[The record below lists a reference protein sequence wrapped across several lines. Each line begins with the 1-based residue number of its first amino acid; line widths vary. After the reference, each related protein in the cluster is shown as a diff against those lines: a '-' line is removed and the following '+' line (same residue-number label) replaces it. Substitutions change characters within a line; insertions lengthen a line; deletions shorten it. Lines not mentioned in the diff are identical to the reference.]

1 MIELSRTRSL
11 SGSLAIALAELRT
24 LRRLARTWVIV
35 ALAAGLVGSAFYFH
49 SYSHHSFPGS
59 VSRIELLPR
68 FAWADINNYVL
79 WLFMAAVVSLA
90 FDTRHRDEQ
99 SGIREALDSR
109 PVSNLGLFAGRLCG
123 VAVAT
128 LAALFAVSVL
138 LQVAATVGGAI
149 GWAVYPIEPVAMLT
163 FLLVDAIPALVAWC
177 AMVLLLVAVLGNR
190 LVVAIVA
197 LPMLGLHMWAEAH
210 VPVYLLP
217 AVSLLHIHDNWASDL
232 APRFADAQTYLHRG
246 SLILVGGGLL
256 VWTAALHGRPDGV
269 SRTTRGLFG
278 ALLVVLGFGG
288 IGTVALRCIDDLD
301 LRATWLAA
309 HEQMRNSPIPLVR
322 HVSGV
327 VHINPG
333 RELGLDLE
341 MQLTAPPHIDL
352 PALVFSF
359 NPGLKVAA
367 LRVDNEATP
376 YAHELGLLNVE
387 LPEPLAAGSPVTLAV
402 QAEGLPDADF
412 AYLDSTID
420 WRVKTVRN
428 QILRLGTSAGVF
440 ASRYVA
446 LMPALRWLPVPGPNL
461 DGGSRGN
468 LPTIDLSVAVPDGWL
483 VAGPGRREADDA
495 GRFRFRPGAPVPET
509 AIIAGR
515 FERRA
520 VRIAGVDLELLF
532 HPDHLGTVAALAD
545 TRERLESRLTELLG
559 QAEELGIPY
568 PYDGYSLVEVP
579 THLREYGGG
588 WALDSVM
595 ELPGVLLLKEHGFP
609 YANFRFDDDPAFPSD
624 PESLA
629 QLKWVILQG
638 WFHTPNPGANAAES
652 VGRNLTTVH
661 THAMGPGASALDE
674 IVEELAASLLDDDS
688 IPFSRAYSV
697 YWFDVE
703 DDIGIRLMPM
713 VRFLS
718 ASTPTY
724 LPGFGSTLPF
734 PGRPNTWERLLGAS
748 LADLDM
754 RREPGTAVE
763 ARSLRVEA
771 AFRSIGDSVG
781 RQSTARFLAAL
792 RNRHTG
798 AAFDADDFDDAAA
811 QAGID
816 LGALLGDWISE
827 VALPGFVTSH
837 AGVSEIADREGNVR
851 FQTLVHVRNGEG
863 VPGLVRL
870 STGDYPATVTDPIQ
884 IPGNTTMELG
894 MVTDD
899 APAQLWLEP
908 YLALNR
914 AMVWIDIVNETSPQV
929 PRPLT
934 GARPSVWL
942 PPVEG
947 VVVDDLDSGFAVER
961 RGGQHPVADG
971 SRQTFGG
978 NTADLDQGLP
988 GHSTTPGE
996 WYRVSY
1002 PTSWGRYRH
1011 TAAGAPAGD
1020 GSQVAVFAADLPAPG
1035 RWRLDFYLPDPQPPL
1050 GKPFLPA
1057 SRHLQHEATGQRQD
1071 DTATV
1076 RRRDCKDRLEQG
1088 RRIRA
1093 RLHAGSPGNLQPNR
1107 RWDGDRRRDPLGT
1120 AGWHGRDCPRCVCRS
1135 LIADFGAA

>member
-1 MIELSRTRSL
+1 MLDAMTFWGPRQGLYGWI
-11 SGSLAIALAELRT
+11 AIASAELRT

-35 ALAAGLVGSAFYFH
+35 ALAAGFVGSSFYFH

-59 VSRIELLPR
+59 VSRIDLIPR

-79 WLFMAAVVSLA
+79 WLFMAAVVFLA

-109 PVSNLGLFAGRLCG
+109 PVSNLTLFAGRLCG

-128 LAALFAVSVL
+128 LAALYAVSVL

-163 FLLVDAIPALVAWC
+163 FLVVDAIPALVAWS
-177 AMVLLLVAVLGNR
+177 AVVLLLVAVLGNR
-190 LVVAIVA
+190 LVVAITA
-197 LPMLGLHMWAEAH
+197 LALLGMHMWAQAH
-210 VPVYLLP
+210 VPAYLLP

-232 APRFADAQTYLHRG
+232 APRFADAQTYLQRG
-246 SLILVGGGLL
+246 SLLLVGGGLL
-256 VWTAALHGRPDGV
+256 AWTAALHGRPDGV
-269 SRTTRGLFG
+269 SRARRGLYG
-278 ALLVVLGFGG
+278 AILVVLGAGG
-288 IGTVALRCIDDLD
+288 IATVALRCIDDLE

-309 HEQMRNSPIPLVR
+309 HQRALDVQSPLVR

-327 VHINPG
+327 VHIDPG

-341 MQLTAPPHIDL
+341 MKLVAPHHADL
-352 PALVFSF
+352 PNLVFSF
-359 NPGLKVAA
+359 NPGLDVAA
-367 LRVDNEATP
+367 LRLDNKATP
-376 YAHELGLLNVE
+376 FSHELGLLNVE
-387 LPEPLAAGSPVTLAV
+387 LPQPLAAGSPVTLTL

-428 QILRLGTSAGVF
+428 QILRLGTSAGLF

-461 DGGSRGN
+461 DGASRGN
-468 LPTIDLSVAVPDGWL
+468 LPTIDLAVAVPDGWL
-483 VAGPGRREADDA
+483 VAGPGRREADGG
-495 GRFRFRPGAPVPET
+495 GRFRFRPGAPVPEI
-509 AIIAGR
+509 AIIAGP

-520 VRIAGVDLELLF
+520 IRIAGLDLELLF

-545 TRERLESRLTELLG
+545 TRERLESHLTELLRE
-559 QAEELGIPY
+559 AEELGIPY
-568 PYDGYSLVEVP
+568 PYDGFSLVEAP
-579 THLREYGGG
+579 SHLREYGGG

-595 ELPGVLLLKEHGFP
+595 ELPGVLLLREHGFP

-629 QLKWVILQG
+629 QLKWLILQG
-638 WFHTPNPGANAAES
+638 WFHTPNPGANAAETL
-652 VGRNLTTVH
+652 GRNLATFQ

-688 IPFSRAYSV
+688 IPFTRAYSV
-697 YWFDVE
+697 YDFDV
-703 DDIGIRLMPM
+703 DDEIGIRLMPM
-713 VRFLS
+713 VRSLS
-718 ASTPTY
+718 ASRGTY
-724 LPGFGSTLPF
+724 LPGFGSIQPS
-734 PGRPNTWERLLGAS
+734 PGRSDAWERLLGTS

-754 RREPGTAVE
+754 RREPATAVE
-763 ARSLRVEA
+763 ARSLRVKA
-771 AFRSIGDSVG
+771 AFRSIGDSAG
-781 RQSTARFLAAL
+781 RRPTAAFLAAL
-792 RNRHTG
+792 RNRHAG
-798 AAFDADDFDDAAA
+798 AAFEANDFDDAAA
-811 QAGID
+811 RAGID
-816 LGALLGDWISE
+816 LGALLGNWITE
-827 VALPGFVTSH
+827 VALPGFVTSQ
-837 AGVSEIADREGNVR
+837 ARVSEIADGEGNVR

-884 IPGNTTMELG
+884 IGGNTTMEVG
-894 MVTDD
+894 MVTDE

-914 AMVWIDIVNETSPQV
+914 AMVWIDIVNETSTPG
-929 PRPLT
+929 PPHPEPLT
-934 GARPSVWL
+934 GSRPSVWL

-961 RGGQHPVADG
+961 RGGGHSVADG

-978 NTADLDQGLP
+978 DTADHDQGLP
-988 GHSTTPGE
+988 DHATTPGE

-1002 PTSWGRYRH
+1002 PTSWGTYRH
-1011 TAAGAPAGD
+1011 TVAGAPAGD
-1020 GSQVAVFAADLPAPG
+1020 GTQVAVFTADLPTSG
-1035 RWRLDFYLPDPQPPL
+1035 RWRLDFHLPDATPP
-1050 GKPFLPA
+1050 GWGRPG
-1057 SRHLQHEATGQRQD
+1057 SRSYR
-1071 DTATV
+1071 
-1076 RRRDCKDRLEQG
+1076 
-1088 RRIRA
+1088 
-1093 RLHAGSPGNLQPNR
+1093 
-1107 RWDGDRRRDPLGT
+1107 PLGT
-1120 AGWHGRDCPRCVCRS
+1120 FDMTLLADGKTTPLPFDGAVAKTGWNKVAEFEFTSTQVRLEISSQTDGEMV
-1135 LIADFGAA
+1135 IADAIRWVPLD